1 MGDSSDITTKPIEA
15 TRHYTVVHVMH
26 STSSIHWLV
35 STNTAHVVNIKWFT
49 YIQYC
54 AASPRCVDWFGTTLW
69 NELNWITDGCE
80 LHNFTH
86 YFSCSHLPL
95 LLHFIH
101 QGRWFRVC
109 MWFVNHSTYARLSGE
124 SWSGNLSLGDL
135 KQTRDPLFI
144 SACPPPTPHLHHS
157 TRQCNTKLCHTI
169 KLLMVIPDGP
179 MEQQSG
185 GAQVSSE
192 PNSACWSA
200 AGGVLTIWCL
210 SLGNVVI
217 LFQHCGCRRQ
227 FWTLIGWW
235 DTRRRWHM
243 KIRHKSTHL
252 TTSASHFF

>member
-26 STSSIHWLV
+26 STSSIHCLV

-135 KQTRDPLFI
+135 KQTWGSPFYICMSTSNSTSAPFHKTIQHKTLSHHQVADGDPRWPHGAAEWQCTGQFRTKFSMLI
-144 SACPPPTPHLHHS
+144 SCWWSVDDLASQSQEC
-157 TRQCNTKLCHTI
+157 CD
-169 KLLMVIPDGP
+169 VIPALW
-179 MEQQSG
+179 M
-185 GAQVSSE
+185 
-192 PNSACWSA
+192 
-200 AGGVLTIWCL
+200 
-210 SLGNVVI
+210 
-217 LFQHCGCRRQ
+217 
-227 FWTLIGWW
+227 
-235 DTRRRWHM
+235 
-243 KIRHKSTHL
+243 
-252 TTSASHFF
+252 